1 MSTPWPFMLRTD
13 SAMTHLSQIAPPT
26 KTSHTDS
33 QPDDENALL
42 QTYLRG
48 LQNSSFPFIAVAL
61 FLAAA
66 VAFLWITNNADV
78 SRRRDILGIALC
90 VVSFAAWRLRLRY
103 PYGVWVIALG
113 TSSII
118 VLGSILFQLPAALT
132 LLALPCLLVTVYLGL
147 QAGLI
152 WGAIVSGLLI
162 ALFAVQPAY
171 FHLESLDIALIA
183 IWCGIALVGAAL
195 RPLRT
200 ATAESWYHYSA
211 ARKMLE
217 ESRDRQEE
225 LNQAYEDL
233 HSAYKEMGRLN
244 AMLLATQRAVDEA
257 RQAKETFVANVS
269 HELRTPLNMI
279 IGFSSLI
286 AKAPL
291 TYRRRLPPE
300 LLADISAIQR
310 NALHLSKLVDDV
322 LDLSKADA
330 GYMKVSLSYTS
341 IPDLAVEAAQAVK
354 NLFDSKHLWIRME
367 MEPDLP
373 EVLCDATRIRQV
385 ILNLLSNAG
394 RVLENGGV
402 TIHARMENNE
412 AVVTVEDTGPGIP
425 EDEKPFLFEPFRQLE
440 IAHRGEQSGTGLG
453 LAISRKLVELHGGRM
468 WLESKPGAGACFAF
482 SLPIETPPKQIS
494 GPSRWI
500 SRDFAHRNRTD
511 GRRRELPVIDRRVL
525 FIDADGSLYSSALY
539 HLRDQIELALA
550 PTVDQAVID
559 LRHTTAQMAVLN
571 QSDALQLCDLEAAL
585 RAVPYR
591 LPVVAC
597 SAPSTPSAAAHLGVD
612 GYLIKP
618 ISHEELLSVVTS
630 FHPPVNTILIV
641 DDEDEAVQL
650 FARMLAAAEHSY
662 TILRASSGARALELM
677 RNRRPDL
684 VLLDLIMPD
693 MTGFEVLAARKLE
706 PALQDIRIVVTSAQD
721 PIGEPVITSRLTLS
735 RSSGFTSKELL
746 DVIGALAQ
754 TVTPVAVSD
763 APARPNTP
771 RG

>member
-1 MSTPWPFMLRTD
+1 
-13 SAMTHLSQIAPPT
+13 MTQLSEIAPPP
-26 KTSHTDS
+26 KSPHTDS
-33 QPDDENALL
+33 PLDDEDALL

-48 LQNSSFPFIAVAL
+48 LQNSSFPLISIGL

-66 VAFLWITNNADV
+66 VVLLWVTHDAAFI
-78 SRRRDILGIALC
+78 RRRDMMGIALC
-90 VVSFAAWRLRLRY
+90 AVSFAAWRLRLHY
-103 PYGVWVIALG
+103 PYGAWVIALG
-113 TSSII
+113 TSSVV
-118 VLGSILFQLPAALT
+118 VLGSVLFQLPAALT

-147 QAGLI
+147 KAGII

-162 ALFAVQPAY
+162 TLFALQPAY
-171 FHLESLDIALIA
+171 FHLESLDITLIA

-211 ARKMLE
+211 VRRMLE

-310 NALHLSKLVDDV
+310 NAMHLSKLVDDV

-330 GYMKVSLSYTS
+330 GYMKISLSYAS
-341 IPDLAVEAAQAVK
+341 IPALSVEAAQAVQS
-354 NLFDSKHLWIRME
+354 LFDSKHLWIRME
-367 MEPDLP
+367 IAPDLP
-373 EVLCDATRIRQV
+373 DVLCDATRIRQV

-402 TIHARMENNE
+402 TIRAWVEKNE
-412 AVVTVEDTGPGIP
+412 AVVTVEDTGPGIS
-425 EDEKPFLFEPFRQLE
+425 EEEKPFLFEPFRQLE
-440 IAHRGEQSGTGLG
+440 IAYRGEQSGTGLG

-468 WLESKPGAGACFAF
+468 WLESKPSAGACFAF
-482 SLPIETPPKQIS
+482 SLPIEAPPKQTS
-494 GPSRWI
+494 GPGRWI
-500 SRDFAHRNRTD
+500 SRDFAHRRRAD
-511 GRRRELPVIDRRVL
+511 GHRRELPAIDRRVL
-525 FIDADGSLYSSALY
+525 FIDAEGSLYSSALY
-539 HLRDQIELALA
+539 HLRDQMELALA
-550 PTVDQAVID
+550 STIGEAVAD
-559 LRHTTAQMAVLN
+559 LCHTTAQMAVLN
-571 QSDALQLCDLEAAL
+571 QSDAAQLSDLEASL
-585 RAVPYR
+585 RAVPYW

-618 ISHEELLSVVTS
+618 ISHEDLLSAVTS
-630 FHPPVNTILIV
+630 LDPPADTILIV

-650 FARMLAAAEHSY
+650 FARMLAAHERNY

-677 RNRRPDL
+677 RSRRPDL
-684 VLLDLIMPD
+684 VLLDLVMPD
-693 MTGFEVLAARKLE
+693 MTGFEVLAARKQE
-706 PALQDIRIVVTSAQD
+706 PALQNIRIVVTSAQD

-735 RSSGFTSKELL
+735 RSSGFTSKELI

-754 TVTPVAVSD
+754 TVTPVAASD

>member
-1 MSTPWPFMLRTD
+1 
-13 SAMTHLSQIAPPT
+13 MTHLSEIAPPP
-26 KTSHTDS
+26 KSPHTRS
-33 QPDDENALL
+33 PLDDENALL

-48 LQNSSFPFIAVAL
+48 LQNSSFPLISIGL

-66 VAFLWITNNADV
+66 VVFLWVTHDAAVI
-78 SRRRDILGIALC
+78 RRRDMMGIALC
-90 VVSFAAWRLRLRY
+90 AVSFTAWRLRLHY
-103 PYGVWVIALG
+103 PYGAWVIALG
-113 TSSII
+113 TSSVV

-147 QAGLI
+147 QAGII

-162 ALFAVQPAY
+162 TLFALQPAY

-183 IWCGIALVGAAL
+183 IWWGIALVGAAL

-211 ARKMLE
+211 ARRMLE

-310 NALHLSKLVDDV
+310 NAMHLSKLVDDV

-330 GYMKVSLSYTS
+330 GYMKISLSYAS
-341 IPDLAVEAAQAVK
+341 IPALAVEAAQAVQS
-354 NLFDSKHLWIRME
+354 LFDSKHLWIRME
-367 MEPDLP
+367 MAPDLP
-373 EVLCDATRIRQV
+373 DVLCDATRIRQV

-402 TIHARMENNE
+402 TIRAWVEKNE
-412 AVVTVEDTGPGIP
+412 AVVTVEDTGPGIS
-425 EDEKPFLFEPFRQLE
+425 EEEKPFLFEPFRQLE
-440 IAHRGEQSGTGLG
+440 IAYRGEQSGTGLG

-468 WLESKPGAGACFAF
+468 WLESKPSAGACFAF
-482 SLPIETPPKQIS
+482 SLPIEAPPKQTS
-494 GPSRWI
+494 SPSRWI
-500 SRDFAHRNRTD
+500 SRDFAHRHRAD
-511 GRRRELPVIDRRVL
+511 GHRRELPAIDRRVL
-525 FIDADGSLYSSALY
+525 FIDAEGSLYSSALY
-539 HLRDQIELALA
+539 HLRDQMELALA
-550 PTVDQAVID
+550 STIDEAVAD
-559 LRHTTAQMAVLN
+559 LCHTTAQMAVLN
-571 QSDALQLCDLEAAL
+571 QSDAAQLSDLEAAL
-585 RAVPYR
+585 RAVPYW

-618 ISHEELLSVVTS
+618 ISHEELLSAVTS
-630 FHPPVNTILIV
+630 MDPPVDTILIV

-650 FARMLAAAEHSY
+650 FARMLAAHERNY

-677 RNRRPDL
+677 RSRRPDL
-684 VLLDLIMPD
+684 VLLDLVMPD
-693 MTGFEVLAARKLE
+693 MTGFEVLAARKQE
-706 PALQDIRIVVTSAQD
+706 PALQNIRIVVTSAQD
-721 PIGEPVITSRLTLS
+721 PIGEPVISSRLTLS
-735 RSSGFTSKELL
+735 RSSGFTSKELI

>member
-1 MSTPWPFMLRTD
+1 
-13 SAMTHLSQIAPPT
+13 
-26 KTSHTDS
+26 
-33 QPDDENALL
+33 
-42 QTYLRG
+42 
-48 LQNSSFPFIAVAL
+48 
-61 FLAAA
+61 
-66 VAFLWITNNADV
+66 
-78 SRRRDILGIALC
+78 
-90 VVSFAAWRLRLRY
+90 
-103 PYGVWVIALG
+103 
-113 TSSII
+113 
-118 VLGSILFQLPAALT
+118 
-132 LLALPCLLVTVYLGL
+132 
-147 QAGLI
+147 
-152 WGAIVSGLLI
+152 
-162 ALFAVQPAY
+162 
-171 FHLESLDIALIA
+171 
-183 IWCGIALVGAAL
+183 
-195 RPLRT
+195 
-200 ATAESWYHYSA
+200 
-211 ARKMLE
+211 
-217 ESRDRQEE
+217 
-225 LNQAYEDL
+225 
-233 HSAYKEMGRLN
+233 MGRLN
-244 AMLLATQRAVDEA
+244 AMLLATQRAVDDA

-330 GYMKVSLSYTS
+330 GYMKISLSYAS
-341 IPDLAVEAAQAVK
+341 IPALAVEAAQAVQS
-354 NLFDSKHLWIRME
+354 LFDSKHLWIRTE
-367 MEPDLP
+367 IEPDLP

-394 RVLENGGV
+394 RILENGGV
-402 TIHARMENNE
+402 TIRARVEKNE

-425 EDEKPFLFEPFRQLE
+425 EEEKEFLFEPFRQLE
-440 IAHRGEQSGTGLG
+440 IAYRGEQSGTGLG

-468 WLESKPGAGACFAF
+468 WLESKPGAGARFAF
-482 SLPIETPPKQIS
+482 SLPIETPPKQMS
-494 GPSRWI
+494 GPGRWI
-500 SRDFAHRNRTD
+500 SRDFAHRNRTN
-511 GRRRELPVIDRRVL
+511 GHRRDLPAIDRRVL
-525 FIDADGSLYSSALY
+525 FIDAEGGLYSSALY
-539 HLRDQIELALA
+539 HLRDQMELAQA
-550 PTVDQAVID
+550 STVDEAVAD
-559 LRHTTAQMAVLN
+559 LCHTTAQMAVLN
-571 QSDALQLCDLEAAL
+571 QSDAAQLGDLEAAL
-585 RAVPYR
+585 RAVPYW

-630 FHPPVNTILIV
+630 LDPPADTILIV

-650 FARMLAAAEHSY
+650 FARMLAAHERNY
-662 TILRASSGARALELM
+662 TVLRATSGARALELM
-677 RNRRPDL
+677 RSRRPDL
-684 VLLDLIMPD
+684 VLLDLVMPD
-693 MTGFEVLAARKLE
+693 MTGFEVLAVRKQE

-735 RSSGFTSKELL
+735 RSSGFTSKELI